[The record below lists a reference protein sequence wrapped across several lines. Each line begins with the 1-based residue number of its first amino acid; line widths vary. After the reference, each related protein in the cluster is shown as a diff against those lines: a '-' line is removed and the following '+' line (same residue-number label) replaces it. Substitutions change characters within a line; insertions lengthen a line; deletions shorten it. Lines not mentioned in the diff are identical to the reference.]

1 MPTGGSMSDS
11 LLSGNISFAGL
22 GSGTDFSTLIEGL
35 MKVEQRR
42 ITKLEEW
49 RKSWDDKIVEFQ
61 DLNTKLLSLKT
72 SLETINTP
80 GKFLVKNAASSSES
94 VASAT
99 AGPDTLEG
107 SYTVEV
113 TQTATNHIMT
123 SDRDS
128 DGLLG
133 VDAAV
138 IPDANTFDITGGT
151 GGTFTFTY
159 GGNTVNISLGVGAT
173 LNDLVNAI
181 NAHPDN
187 KSSTSSG
194 IGVRASTFKI
204 AEGDYRLQLTGL
216 DLGNDP
222 DHLITVTGSTL
233 VDGLRTTNFGDD
245 ADWPEYNQLPQ
256 DALFKFNGIS
266 LTRQTNSIDDVAP
279 GLTLLL
285 KDSGTTTITVKTD
298 AEAIKENVIAFVD
311 AVNEVRTKI
320 NEISKVD
327 TTTNEGSILTG
338 NYGVDMIGQ
347 NLKNIVASKGIGFD
361 YDDDFYSALSQIGIL
376 TDAEEGSVTR
386 GLLVLDEAKLDE
398 ALANDPDAVAKL
410 FSANY
415 SGETDQ
421 PTFSYL
427 SCLPGTTEAGTYDV
441 RWDQA
446 TQTGTIGGYAATY
459 NAATKELTANS
470 GAPVSGL
477 VVRINDPLADI
488 TTGVVR
494 IKLGKTNELIDE
506 IRVLTD
512 PKSSPTDFEA
522 GPLAVLEEN
531 YNDII
536 KSIDSKIEFE
546 ERRITR
552 LQRQYKDRFAR
563 LDAML
568 GYYNNI
574 ASGMQSQI
582 LSMMQQS

>member
-1 MPTGGSMSDS
+1 MSDS

-285 KDSGTTTITVKTD
+285 KDSGTTTVTVKTD

-386 GLLVLDEAKLDE
+386 GLLVLDDAKLDE

-568 GYYNNI
+568 GYYNNM

>member
-1 MPTGGSMSDS
+1 MSDS